1 MMGGLTHEKNC
12 LLSNRAFIFVQ
23 CAHVADSTL
32 FSVPLSWFFI
42 AERQR
47 QVLDPIAIKENSC
60 NFLVLDGASCL
71 VNTITPDKI
80 FIKSLRPRDKFF

>member
-32 FSVPLSWFFI
+32 FFLYPYIGFFI

-47 QVLDPIAIKENSC
+47 QVLDPIAIRENSC
-60 NFLVLDGASCL
+60 NFLVLDGASCSAASIGL
-71 VNTITPDKI
+71 KIT
-80 FIKSLRPRDKFF
+80 